1 MNDIKLNLDKIK
13 ARAPKV
19 YDQLIGALALAGIHT
34 TTGEVTI
41 TPAQWRH
48 LSAVHGKLIPVLQ
61 AIVNEHERHCGCND
75 CFNKYVA
82 EQMQSESE
90 RLKLVAQSKA
100 AAQRLLQYMKEQGL
114 RDNENNRQ
122 KWAEFESKLPRD
134 VSLSPELIDTFI
146 SGWRSVLEWDA
157 VAPAPAPAAPEPE
170 LAVLSGG
177 TRQKPLDET
186 PNSGWSV
193 AQLKDWSKRSDA
205 QKLFRAQQYS
215 GASRSNFF
223 KPDSQ
228 VI

>member
-1 MNDIKLNLDKIK
+1 MNDLKLNLDKIK
-13 ARAPKV
+13 SRAPKV

-34 TTGEVTI
+34 TAGEVTV
-41 TPAQWRH
+41 TESQWRH

-61 AIVNEHERHCGCND
+61 AIVNEHEKYCGCGD
-75 CFNKYVA
+75 CFNRRLA
-82 EQMQSESE
+82 EQNRSENE
-90 RLKLVAQSKA
+90 RLKLAGQAKA

-114 RDNENNRQ
+114 RDNEHNRQ
-122 KWAEFESKLPRD
+122 KWAEFESKLPKD
-134 VSLSPELIDTFI
+134 VVLSADLIDQFV
-146 SGWRSVLEWDA
+146 SGWRSVLEWNTTP
-157 VAPAPAPAAPEPE
+157 APAPAPEP
-170 LAVLSGG
+170 VLLSDGSQ
-177 TRQKPLDET
+177 QKRLDET

-205 QKLFRAQQYS
+205 QKLFRAQQYG